1 MLVDPFTLQIITI
14 SVLGI
19 SGYIFS
25 VGIVDGYRSPS
36 LWELIDNHSYLTG
49 PYILGSFIGNT
60 AIRPIVNSF
69 Y

>member
-1 MLVDPFTLQIITI
+1 M

-25 VGIVDGYRSPS
+25 IGLVDGYRSPS
-36 LWELIDNHSYLTG
+36 LLELMDTHPYLTG
-49 PYILGSFIGNT
+49 PYIVGSFIGNT